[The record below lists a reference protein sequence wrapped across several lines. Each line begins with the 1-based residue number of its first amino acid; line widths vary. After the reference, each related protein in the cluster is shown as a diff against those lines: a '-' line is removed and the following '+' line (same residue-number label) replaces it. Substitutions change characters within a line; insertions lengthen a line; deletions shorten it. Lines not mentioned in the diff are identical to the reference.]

1 MRNEQSISVSIPS
14 DLFAELGSFPS
25 FHGKLR
31 QKLQLD
37 LAIGMFV
44 SKEVSLTRA
53 AEYAA
58 MTITDF
64 SELLNSFGV
73 SVVDYSDD
81 MLVDDL
87 AFAESLRI

>member
-1 MRNEQSISVSIPS
+1 MRNELNVSVTMPY
-14 DLFAELGSFPS
+14 DLFAELESVPS

-58 MTITDF
+58 MTIP
-64 SELLNSFGV
+64 G
-73 SVVDYSDD
+73 
-81 MLVDDL
+81 
-87 AFAESLRI
+87 